1 MLGLIEVSDAH
12 RAAITM
18 GIDTHSRLLG
28 LKVPDGW
35 PMYPDV
41 FNHPGDPDW
50 PMFLFVDTDR
60 SSILGS
66 GGFLAGPDSNGLV
79 QVGYEVAPACRG
91 HGIATR
97 AMLEIISRKPKARF
111 AAAVAPVNQ
120 PSIAVLRK
128 LGFRETDRVIRHGAE
143 VLSLWLNA

>member
-1 MLGLIEVSDAH
+1 MVGLIEVSDAH
-12 RAAITM
+12 RAAIAS
-18 GIDTHSRLLG
+18 GIDTRSRLLG

-41 FNHPGDPDW
+41 FSHPGDSDW
-50 PMFLFVDTDR
+50 PMFLFVDADR
-60 SSILGS
+60 SSIVGS

-91 HGIATR
+91 RGIATE
-97 AMLEIISRKPKARF
+97 AMLEVVARKPDAHL
-111 AAAVAPVNQ
+111 AAAVTPANQ

-128 LGFRETDRVIRHGAE
+128 LGFRETGRIIRHGDE
-143 VLSLWLNA
+143 VLTLWVSR